1 MKQTYSGDRCLAIR
15 AHDPR
20 SVQSKA
26 AVDDQLRAGNVARIL
41 REQESCSPGHFVGC
55 PEPLQ
60 ERPGNKHF
68 LKPFLLVRSK
78 ARFL

>member
-1 MKQTYSGDRCLAIR
+1 MFDPNISKMVCTADLLPFYLRLYGAASGNDRCLAIR

-41 REQESCSPGHFVGC
+41 RE
-55 PEPLQ
+55 
-60 ERPGNKHF
+60 
-68 LKPFLLVRSK
+68 
-78 ARFL
+78 